1 MAETEQITSRDN
13 PRLTDLRKVRD
24 GRDVSR
30 IFIEGVRLASEAV
43 RSGLAIDACFVAES
57 FKDRNA
63 FRDLDARVTVVAD
76 RLFPAIADTKH
87 PQGIILTAKRPLHAL
102 ENLFDP
108 NAIVVYLNK
117 INNPSNLGA
126 VMRTAE
132 AAGAAG
138 IITSPGSVD
147 AFSPKSLRASM
158 GSAFRLPIV
167 ENIPLIDAHRWAK
180 ENGMSCVAADISG
193 ETSYTAVD
201 WNEPK
206 LLVLGSEAHG
216 LSDKDLNLIDEKIVI
231 PMHAGV
237 ESLNLAVS
245 VAVILFEAARQ
256 RSSN

>member
-1 MAETEQITSRDN
+1 LES
-13 PRLTDLRKVRD
+13 LS
-24 GRDVSR
+24 VSD
-30 IFIEGVRLASEAV
+30 S
-43 RSGLAIDACFVAES
+43 
-57 FKDRNA
+57 
-63 FRDLDARVTVVAD
+63 
-76 RLFPAIADTKH
+76 
-87 PQGIILTAKRPLHAL
+87 
-102 ENLFDP
+102 
-108 NAIVVYLNK
+108 IVVYLNK

-132 AAGAAG
+132 AAGATG

-167 ENIPLIDAHRWAK
+167 QNIPLIDAHHWAK
-180 ENGMSCVAADISG
+180 ENGMTCVAADISG
-193 ETSYTAVD
+193 GISYTAVD
-201 WNEPK
+201 WNGPK

-245 VAVILFEAARQ
+245 AAVILFEAARQ